1 MSDNKFKD
9 KDINTENDSSQDSGI
24 ELLHLVIESNKAV
37 EISGKAIFH
46 MYCDIKEDVKKIHI
60 LAQEENLK
68 RETLFKSI
76 PDKIIAEISPES
88 VLQLEKFNRKTEI
101 VKYLV
106 FGSLAIL
113 LISFFVLTATI
124 YLGKNWYRES
134 IRTKTEVR
142 EEILKEIKNE
152 NKAIYET
159 EQIKQLE
166 HNTTLMK
173 KWMKKN
179 PKDAEKFLKFK
190 EGYESR
196 STKNYLS
203 ILK

>member
-46 MYCDIKEDVKKIHI
+46 MYCDIKEDMKKIHI

-88 VLQLEKFNRKTEI
+88 VLQLEKFNRKTKI

-166 HNTTLMK
+166 YNTTLMK

-196 STKNYLS
+196 
-203 ILK
+203 

>member
-46 MYCDIKEDVKKIHI
+46 MYCDIKEDMKKIHI

-152 NKAIYET
+152 NKAINET

-196 STKNYLS
+196 
-203 ILK
+203 

>member
-9 KDINTENDSSQDSGI
+9 KDINTEYDSSQDSGI
-24 ELLHLVIESNKAV
+24 DLLHLVIESNKAV

-46 MYCDIKEDVKKIHI
+46 MYCDIKEDMKKIHI

-142 EEILKEIKNE
+142 EEILEEIKDE

-159 EQIKQLE
+159 EQVKQLE
-166 HNTTLMK
+166 HNTALMK

-196 STKNYLS
+196 
-203 ILK
+203 

>member
-46 MYCDIKEDVKKIHI
+46 MYCDIKEDMKKIHI

-159 EQIKQLE
+159 EQVKQLE
-166 HNTTLMK
+166 HNTALMK

-196 STKNYLS
+196 
-203 ILK
+203 

>member
-46 MYCDIKEDVKKIHI
+46 MYCDIKEDMKKIHI

-142 EEILKEIKNE
+142 EEILKETKNE

-196 STKNYLS
+196 
-203 ILK
+203 

>member
-1 MSDNKFKD
+1 MNNNEFNNQDM
-9 KDINTENDSSQDSGI
+9 NTENYSSQDAGI
-24 ELLHLVIESNKAV
+24 ELLHRVIESNKAV

-46 MYCDIKEDVKKIHI
+46 MYCDIKEDAKKINM
-60 LAQEENLK
+60 LAQQENLK

-76 PDKIIAEISPES
+76 PEKIIAELSPES
-88 VLQLEKFNRKTEI
+88 VLQLEKFNRKAGI
-101 VKYLV
+101 VKYSV
-106 FGSLAIL
+106 WGSLAIATFSFLIL
-113 LISFFVLTATI
+113 LATI
-124 YLGKNWYRES
+124 YLGKSWYRES

-142 EEILKEIKNE
+142 AEILAEIKNE

-159 EQIKQLE
+159 EQVKQLE
-166 HNTTLMK
+166 HNTTLMN

-196 STKNYLS
+196 
-203 ILK
+203 

>member
-46 MYCDIKEDVKKIHI
+46 MYCDIKEDMKKIHI

-173 KWMKKN
+173 KWMKKR
-179 PKDAEKFLKFK
+179 K
-190 EGYESR
+190 
-196 STKNYLS
+196 
-203 ILK
+203 

>member
-1 MSDNKFKD
+1 
-9 KDINTENDSSQDSGI
+9 
-24 ELLHLVIESNKAV
+24 
-37 EISGKAIFH
+37 

-196 STKNYLS
+196 
-203 ILK
+203 

>member
-46 MYCDIKEDVKKIHI
+46 MYCDIKEDMKKIHI

-159 EQIKQLE
+159 EQVKQLE

-196 STKNYLS
+196 
-203 ILK
+203 

>member
-46 MYCDIKEDVKKIHI
+46 MYCDIKEDMKKIHI

-173 KWMKKN
+173 NWMKKN

-196 STKNYLS
+196 
-203 ILK
+203 

>member
-46 MYCDIKEDVKKIHI
+46 MYCDIKEDMKKIHI

-88 VLQLEKFNRKTEI
+88 VLQLEKFNRKTKI

-190 EGYESR
+190 ERYESR
-196 STKNYLS
+196 
-203 ILK
+203 

>member
-46 MYCDIKEDVKKIHI
+46 MYCDIKEDMKKIHI

-179 PKDAEKFLKFK
+179 PKDAENFLKFK

-196 STKNYLS
+196 
-203 ILK
+203 

>member
-46 MYCDIKEDVKKIHI
+46 MYCDIKEDMKKIHI

-166 HNTTLMK
+166 HNATLMK

-196 STKNYLS
+196 
-203 ILK
+203 

>member
-46 MYCDIKEDVKKIHI
+46 MYCDIKEDMKKIHI

-134 IRTKTEVR
+134 IRTKTEVQ

-196 STKNYLS
+196 
-203 ILK
+203 

>member
-24 ELLHLVIESNKAV
+24 ELLHLVIESNRAV

-46 MYCDIKEDVKKIHI
+46 MYCDIKEDMKKIHI

-196 STKNYLS
+196 
-203 ILK
+203 

>member
-46 MYCDIKEDVKKIHI
+46 MYCDIKEDMKKIHI

-142 EEILKEIKNE
+142 EEILSEIKNE

-159 EQIKQLE
+159 EQVKQLE
-166 HNTTLMK
+166 HNTTLMN
-173 KWMKKN
+173 KWMQKN

-196 STKNYLS
+196 
-203 ILK
+203 

>member
-46 MYCDIKEDVKKIHI
+46 MYCDIKEDMKKIHI

-166 HNTTLMK
+166 YNTTLMK

-196 STKNYLS
+196 
-203 ILK
+203 

>member
-46 MYCDIKEDVKKIHI
+46 MYCDIKEDMKKIHI

-68 RETLFKSI
+68 RETFFKSI

-88 VLQLEKFNRKTEI
+88 VLQLEKFNRKTKI

-142 EEILKEIKNE
+142 EEILKETKNE

-196 STKNYLS
+196 
-203 ILK
+203 

>member
-24 ELLHLVIESNKAV
+24 ELLHRVIESNKAV

-196 STKNYLS
+196 
-203 ILK
+203 

>member
-46 MYCDIKEDVKKIHI
+46 MYCDIKEDMKKIHI

-88 VLQLEKFNRKTEI
+88 VLQLEKFNRKTKI

-134 IRTKTEVR
+134 IRTKPEVR

-196 STKNYLS
+196 
-203 ILK
+203 

>member
-46 MYCDIKEDVKKIHI
+46 MYCDIKEDMKKIHI
-60 LAQEENLK
+60 LAQEENVK

-196 STKNYLS
+196 
-203 ILK
+203 

>member
-9 KDINTENDSSQDSGI
+9 KDINTENDSSQNSGI

-46 MYCDIKEDVKKIHI
+46 MYCDIKEDMKKIHI

-166 HNTTLMK
+166 HNATLMK

-196 STKNYLS
+196 
-203 ILK
+203 

>member
-46 MYCDIKEDVKKIHI
+46 MYCDIKEDMKKIHI

-68 RETLFKSI
+68 RETFFKSI

-88 VLQLEKFNRKTEI
+88 VLQLEKFNRKTKI

-142 EEILKEIKNE
+142 EEILKDIKNE

-196 STKNYLS
+196 
-203 ILK
+203 

>member
-159 EQIKQLE
+159 KQIKQLE

-196 STKNYLS
+196 
-203 ILK
+203 

>member
-142 EEILKEIKNE
+142 EEILEEIKDE

-159 EQIKQLE
+159 EQVKQLE
-166 HNTTLMK
+166 HNTTLMN
-173 KWMKKN
+173 KWMQKN

-196 STKNYLS
+196 
-203 ILK
+203 

>member
-46 MYCDIKEDVKKIHI
+46 MYCDIKEDMKKIHI

-88 VLQLEKFNRKTEI
+88 VLQLEKFNRKTKI

-142 EEILKEIKNE
+142 EEILKDIKNE

-196 STKNYLS
+196 
-203 ILK
+203 

>member
-46 MYCDIKEDVKKIHI
+46 MYCDIKEDMKKIHI

-159 EQIKQLE
+159 EQVKQLE
-166 HNTTLMK
+166 YNTKLMK
-173 KWMKKN
+173 KWMQKN

-196 STKNYLS
+196 
-203 ILK
+203 

>member
-159 EQIKQLE
+159 KQIKQLE

-190 EGYESR
+190 EGMR
-196 STKNYLS
+196 VGRM
-203 ILK
+203 

>member
-46 MYCDIKEDVKKIHI
+46 MYCDIKEDMKKIHI

-159 EQIKQLE
+159 EQVKQLE
-166 HNTTLMK
+166 YNTTLMN
-173 KWMKKN
+173 KWMQKN

-196 STKNYLS
+196 
-203 ILK
+203 

>member
-46 MYCDIKEDVKKIHI
+46 MYCDIKEDMKKIHI

-113 LISFFVLTATI
+113 LISFFVLIATI

-196 STKNYLS
+196 
-203 ILK
+203 

>member
-46 MYCDIKEDVKKIHI
+46 MYCDIKEDMKKIHI

-142 EEILKEIKNE
+142 EEILKETKNE

-166 HNTTLMK
+166 YNTTLMK

-196 STKNYLS
+196 
-203 ILK
+203 

>member
-46 MYCDIKEDVKKIHI
+46 MYCDIKEDMKKIHI

-159 EQIKQLE
+159 EQVKQLE
-166 HNTTLMK
+166 YNTKLMN
-173 KWMKKN
+173 KWMQKN

-196 STKNYLS
+196 
-203 ILK
+203 

>member
-46 MYCDIKEDVKKIHI
+46 MYCDIKEDMKKIHI

-113 LISFFVLTATI
+113 LISFFVLIATI

-196 STKNYLS
+196 RIYYVY
-203 ILK
+203 

>member
-1 MSDNKFKD
+1 MNNNEFNNQDM
-9 KDINTENDSSQDSGI
+9 NTENYSSQDAGI
-24 ELLHLVIESNKAV
+24 ELLHRVIESNKAV

-46 MYCDIKEDVKKIHI
+46 MYCDIKEDVKKINM
-60 LAQEENLK
+60 LAQQENLK
-68 RETLFKSI
+68 RQELLKSI
-76 PDKIIAEISPES
+76 PNNIIAELSPDG
-88 VLQLEKFNRKTEI
+88 VKHLEKFHHRSHT
-101 VKYLV
+101 VKYWFFGILAMLLV
-106 FGSLAIL
+106 AFFIL
-113 LISFFVLTATI
+113 SATV

-159 EQIKQLE
+159 EQVKQLE
-166 HNTTLMK
+166 YNTRLMN
-173 KWMKKN
+173 KWMQKN

-196 STKNYLS
+196 
-203 ILK
+203 